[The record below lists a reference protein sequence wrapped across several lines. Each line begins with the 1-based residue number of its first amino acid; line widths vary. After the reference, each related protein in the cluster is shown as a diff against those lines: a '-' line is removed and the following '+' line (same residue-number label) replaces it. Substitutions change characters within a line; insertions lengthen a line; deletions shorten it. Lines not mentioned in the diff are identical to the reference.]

1 VYLRFGIGQIKSVM
15 ASIGQV
21 TGTLVHS
28 GPKHI
33 LQSRVAED
41 VLKYLG
47 GRDNEDKI
55 YTQKNLFC
63 VHKHELTLCCN
74 KPLNEGSSAL
84 YRTTKQ
90 AYPVVLSTLGLIET
104 PTKNKLRLLYSAQ
117 SVNRWNAIK
126 QALINFQI
134 PDFSFQGVALTQAW
148 ATTNFGDNIGSVLVA
163 GYATVMNGHFPLYA
177 GDAVQWYFDFEYTM
191 FNLDGSRRTDAGFA
205 AIVGNMNDVIQHF
218 DDPTVHPRVAGVDY
232 NQSFQTSIVS
242 LDEKANTRHDRFD
255 MKAFGKYPEMKRY
268 KENVVYPKVC
278 HHYGNQ
284 SSYGDRRRVF
294 GKVINGAR
302 PFEPVDILILSQ
314 CR

>member
-1 VYLRFGIGQIKSVM
+1 M
-15 ASIGQV
+15 ASVGQV

-41 VLKYLG
+41 VIKYLAT
-47 GRDNEDKI
+47 DESKEKI
-55 YTQKNLFC
+55 YTEKNLYC

-90 AYPVVLSTLGLIET
+90 AYPVVLSTLGIIT
-104 PTKNKLRLLYSAQ
+104 DATKNKIRLLYHSHDKR
-117 SVNRWNAIK
+117 VWNRVK
-126 QALINFQI
+126 RELRRFEI
-134 PDFSFQGVALTQAW
+134 PDFTFQGVALTQAW

-163 GYATVMNGHFPLYA
+163 GYATVMNGHFPLYT
-177 GDAVQWYFDFEYTM
+177 GDKVHWYFDFEYTM
-191 FNLDGSRRTDAGFA
+191 FNEDGSRRNQDIFADAYYTVA
-205 AIVGNMNDVIQHF
+205 TVPEIVRNLNGD
-218 DDPTVHPRVAGVDY
+218 TSVAGIAATFAEAY
-232 NQSFQTSIVS
+232 QRSIAS
-242 LDEKANTRHDRFD
+242 QHEKAQLRHDKFD
-255 MKAFGKYPEMKRY
+255 MKAFGKYPEMRRF
-268 KENVVYPKVC
+268 KENVVYPKVYYD
-278 HHYGNQ
+278 YGDR
-284 SSYGDRRRVF
+284 SSYGDTRRLF